1 MNVLATAPV
10 VLPMTVDEPMARTSD
25 IALVVTMSIL
35 ALSMLAY
42 TGYLAAA
49 DGRRFGTA
57 GQFLAWAGTAALI
70 VTIAT
75 RGLSVSRA
83 PLGNMYEFALAAAG
97 FAMLGFSLWSAVRD
111 TRWLG
116 LFVVGP
122 VLLVLGAAAT
132 AWWTEASQLMPSL
145 QSSWLVIHV
154 TVATLSI
161 GVFILGFALAV
172 LFLLK
177 RRREESG
184 GSWGPAFLDRVPG
197 ADRLDK
203 LTYSAHIIGFPL
215 WTFTLVAGAI
225 WAERAWGRY
234 WGWDPKEVWTFVIW
248 VVYAAYLHARATAGW
263 TRHAVWLAIAGFV
276 CIIINYAIVNV
287 YFVGYHSYSG
297 M

>member
-1 MNVLATAPV
+1 MNMVGAPVAVLA
-10 VLPMTVDEPMARTSD
+10 TVDEPMARTSD
-25 IALVVTMSIL
+25 VLLVVTMSVL

-42 TGYLAAA
+42 TGYLAAT
-49 DGRRFGTA
+49 DGRRLGTA
-57 GQFLAWAGTAALI
+57 GQGLAWLGTLGLVA
-70 VTIAT
+70 TIAT
-75 RGLSVSRA
+75 RGLAVSRA

-97 FAMLGFSLWSAVRD
+97 FAMLGFSLWTIWRD

-145 QSSWLVIHV
+145 QSAWLVIHV

-161 GVFILGFALAV
+161 GVFIIGFALAT

-177 RRREESG
+177 RRSEESG
-184 GSWGPAFLDRVPG
+184 DGKGPAFLQRVPS
-197 ADRLDK
+197 AERLDR
-203 LTYSAHIIGFPL
+203 LTYSAHIIAFPL

-263 TRHAVWLAIAGFV
+263 TRHSAWLAIAGFA
-276 CIIINYAIVNV
+276 CIVINYAVVNV
-287 YFVGYHSYSG
+287 YFVGFHSYSG